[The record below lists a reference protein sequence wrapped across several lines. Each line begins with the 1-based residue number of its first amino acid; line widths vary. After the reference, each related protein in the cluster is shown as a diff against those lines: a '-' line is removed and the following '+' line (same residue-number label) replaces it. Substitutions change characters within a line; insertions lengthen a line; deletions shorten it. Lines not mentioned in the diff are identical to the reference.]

1 MWHKDFA
8 NRLGAWAELRSQ
20 VQSMPLEQALQTI
33 NTWWYQAPWTGYY
46 LHWDDMLT
54 WPDPW
59 QLLSDNIYC
68 DVARGLGILYTLTL
82 LEHKDLTSI
91 ELILT
96 EDNRNLV
103 LINQEKYT
111 LNWDTTII
119 VNTPLVQ
126 KVKHRFIKS
135 SI

>member
-82 LEHKDLTSI
+82 LDHTDLTSI

-103 LINQEKYT
+103 LVNQEKYT
-111 LNWDTTII
+111 LNWDATII
-119 VNTPLVQ
+119 VNTPLLQ

>member
-8 NRLGAWAELRSQ
+8 SRLGAWADLRKE

-82 LEHKDLTSI
+82 LDHTDLTSI

-103 LINQEKYT
+103 LVNQEKYT
-111 LNWDTTII
+111 LNWDATII
-119 VNTPLVQ
+119 VNTPLLQ

>member
-1 MWHKDFA
+1 MWHKDFTD
-8 NRLGAWAELRSQ
+8 RLAAWSALRTSI
-20 VQSMPLEQALQTI
+20 QSMVLEQALQTV
-33 NTWWYQAPWTGYY
+33 NSWWYQAPWTGYY
-46 LHWDDMLT
+46 LHWDDRLT

-82 LEHKDLTSI
+82 TDHKDLTSL

-103 LINQEKYT
+103 LVNKEKYT
-111 LNWDTTII
+111 LNWDNEVL
-119 VNTPLVQ
+119 VNTSPLL
-126 KVKHRFIKS
+126 KVKHRFIMP

>member
-1 MWHKDFA
+1 MWHKDFSD
-8 NRLGAWAELRSQ
+8 RLTAWADLRKE

-33 NTWWYQAPWTGYY
+33 NNWWYQAPWSGYY
-46 LHWDDMLT
+46 LHWDDMLK

-68 DVARGLGILYTLTL
+68 DVARGLGILYTITFLD
-82 LEHKDLTSI
+82 HKDLLSV
-91 ELILT
+91 EMVLT

-103 LINQEKYT
+103 LVNKEKYT
-111 LNWDTTII
+111 LNWDRAII
-119 VNTPLVQ
+119 VNNKLLYNI
-126 KVKHRFIKS
+126 KHCFVKP

>member
-1 MWHKDFA
+1 MWHKDFSD
-8 NRLGAWAELRSQ
+8 RLTAWADLRKE

-33 NTWWYQAPWTGYY
+33 NNWWYQAPWSGYY
-46 LHWDDMLT
+46 LHWDDMLK

-68 DVARGLGILYTLTL
+68 DVARGLGILYTITFLD
-82 LEHKDLTSI
+82 HKDLLSV
-91 ELILT
+91 EMVLT

-103 LINQEKYT
+103 LINKEKYT
-111 LNWDTTII
+111 LNWDTTVI
-119 VNTPLVQ
+119 VNNPLLQ
-126 KVKHRFIKS
+126 KIKHRFIKS

>member
-8 NRLGAWAELRSQ
+8 SRLGAWADLRKE

-82 LEHKDLTSI
+82 LDHTDLTSI

-103 LINQEKYT
+103 LVNQEKYT

-119 VNTPLVQ
+119 VNTPLLQ

>member
-8 NRLGAWAELRSQ
+8 DRLASWSALRTS
-20 VQSMPLEQALQTI
+20 VQSMELDQALQEI
-33 NTWWYQAPWTGYY
+33 NTWWYQTPWTGYY
-46 LHWDDMLT
+46 LHWDDRAK

-68 DVARGLGILYTLTL
+68 DVARGLGILYTITL
-82 LEHKDLTSI
+82 LDHEDLTSA
-91 ELILT
+91 ELVLT

-103 LINQEKYT
+103 LVNKEIYT
-111 LNWDTTII
+111 LNWDTTIL
-119 VNTPLVQ
+119 VNNHSLQ
-126 KVKHRFIKS
+126 NIKHRFLKP

>member
-1 MWHKDFA
+1 MWHNDFA

-82 LEHKDLTSI
+82 LDHKDLTSI